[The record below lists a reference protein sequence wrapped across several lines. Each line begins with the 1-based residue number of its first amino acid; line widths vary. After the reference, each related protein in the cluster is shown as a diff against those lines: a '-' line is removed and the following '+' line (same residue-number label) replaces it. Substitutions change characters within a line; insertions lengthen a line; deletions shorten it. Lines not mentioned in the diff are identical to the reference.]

1 VINYQTNLWSTVDQG
16 RLVWSA
22 MSHTTDAF
30 SMQLIQYQTE
40 SLLLPEMAK
49 AGMLPKKKK

>member
-1 VINYQTNLWSTVDQG
+1 
-16 RLVWSA
+16 

-30 SMQLIQYQTE
+30 SVELIQYQTE

-49 AGMLPKKKK
+49 SGLLPKKKK